1 MRRGPPAAEAAAA
14 GAAEVAAPR
23 LPAAAAAAEAWFNA
37 NAHCCRLRTCSHHS
51 TAQRHDPVSSRS
63 AFVCL
68 AAALLCRTRH
78 RSRVRRAC
86 NPAASIVPS
95 PLFLCAR
102 LPVVR
107 QRVSSAGS
115 AWRTSSR
122 VGCGRLRLRLRLGGP
137 CCADALEVMQLV
149 ECTVVSRVQIVP
161 VQCNS
166 LGDDEWCSGDGCCR
180 AAGGPC
186 AWPLGLPQAHCA
198 TSLAAAPTATTAS
211 QYTHTRSQRLTERL
225 HQSPRASATRRTVR
239 APPPHFSAAAAA
251 AFAAVAVHSS
261 WSRRKSTRAF
271 ARCWRMELRQS
282 TERSS
287 SSSVSG
293 RIKERTL
300 SRAERRCAGAEPS
313 AVAAVGPA
321 AAAAGAR
328 MA

>member
-86 NPAASIVPS
+86 DPAASIVPS

-122 VGCGRLRLRLRLGGP
+122 VGCGRLRLRLGGP

-166 LGDDEWCSGDGCCR
+166 LGDDEWCSGDGAAAERLMGR
-180 AAGGPC
+180 ARGRSVS
-186 AWPLGLPQAHCA
+186 PQAHCA
-198 TSLAAAPTATTAS
+198 TTLAAAPTATA
-211 QYTHTRSQRLTERL
+211 Q
-225 HQSPRASATRRTVR
+225 RASTLTHVRNESLKHCNSPCAHQPLVAPSAHRRRTSL
-239 APPPHFSAAAAA
+239 PPPPLPSPPPRS
-251 AFAAVAVHSS
+251 VHHGQEE
-261 WSRRKSTRAF
+261 SRRAHSH
-271 ARCWRMELRQS
+271 
-282 TERSS
+282 
-287 SSSVSG
+287 
-293 RIKERTL
+293 
-300 SRAERRCAGAEPS
+300 
-313 AVAAVGPA
+313 
-321 AAAAGAR
+321 AAGEWS
-328 MA
+328 